1 MRTTM
6 PLPDEIRRLPL
17 LLRVTVP
24 REWEDLNG
32 HVNVKHHLGMYDLTT
47 VAVLELLGIDE
58 DWVRTH
64 RTGIFD
70 LEHHIWFVN
79 EVHVGDEVAL
89 HIRFTERNQKRVAGL
104 VFLLNESRQC
114 LSSVIEFVSA
124 AAHLDA
130 RRAIPLPEVIAARLD
145 ELLAEHLGLAWP
157 APRSGAIAV

>member
-6 PLPDEIRRLPL
+6 PTPDQIRSLPL
-17 LLRVTVP
+17 LQRVTVP

-32 HVNVKHHLGMYDLTT
+32 HVNVKHHLGMYDMTT

-58 DWVRTH
+58 DWVRVE

-79 EVHVGDEVAL
+79 EVHVGEEVAL
-89 HIRFTERNQKRVAGL
+89 HIRFTERNLKRVAGL
-104 VFLLNESRQC
+104 VFLLNESRTC
-114 LSSVIEFVSA
+114 LASVIEFVSA

-130 RRAIPLPEVIAARLD
+130 RRAVPLPQVIAGRLD
-145 ELLAEHLGLAWP
+145 DLLTEHTQLPWP